1 MAGGVGHRVADRK
14 LHVDEK
20 EAAVARLLFLELGS
34 MRALQREQRR
44 RDIRS
49 RVRKLAT
56 GRTIGGVHLTNG
68 PLAHLLRNYHYLGE
82 INHRDQSYPGEHA
95 AFIDAETFAKVQ
107 AKLDGQ
113 RVARAA
119 RLKSNALLIGKLFNE
134 TNERLTP
141 SYAVMQSVR
150 YRYYISTSAKQERD
164 RDDSAT
170 HRLPAP
176 ALEAAVVDALRS
188 AIEKQASRPG
198 VKEALFEVAAD
209 RHNDAGTIDGCASQE
224 PTSSLSSVE
233 RNRSLIDARLVR
245 IVVRSDRLEI
255 EYRHDLSDPH
265 AAETLSVP
273 WTKAVSKAPR
283 AIPMPHLPHGQGR
296 RMEAEE
302 RDRLIFAI
310 ASARSWLDGLV
321 KGTIS
326 NLAELA
332 AGHKRTER
340 SIRMTLS
347 LAFLDPALIHA
358 ACAGGLPR
366 GYGVTRLTG
375 GLLSSNI
382 ATYRHARRHPRLRK
396 LCA

>member
-68 PLAHLLRNYHYLGE
+68 PLAPLLRNYHYLGE

-95 AFIDAETFAKVQ
+95 AIIDVETFAKVQ

-164 RDDSAT
+164 RTTPPPIAC
-170 HRLPAP
+170 R
-176 ALEAAVVDALRS
+176 R
-188 AIEKQASRPG
+188 RP
-198 VKEALFEVAAD
+198 
-209 RHNDAGTIDGCASQE
+209 
-224 PTSSLSSVE
+224 
-233 RNRSLIDARLVR
+233 
-245 IVVRSDRLEI
+245 
-255 EYRHDLSDPH
+255 
-265 AAETLSVP
+265 
-273 WTKAVSKAPR
+273 
-283 AIPMPHLPHGQGR
+283 
-296 RMEAEE
+296 
-302 RDRLIFAI
+302 
-310 ASARSWLDGLV
+310 
-321 KGTIS
+321 
-326 NLAELA
+326 
-332 AGHKRTER
+332 
-340 SIRMTLS
+340 
-347 LAFLDPALIHA
+347 
-358 ACAGGLPR
+358 
-366 GYGVTRLTG
+366 
-375 GLLSSNI
+375 
-382 ATYRHARRHPRLRK
+382 
-396 LCA
+396 